1 MSKHTWESL
10 AEQGHSPKKI
20 EAMLDEQEAMQPK
33 ITGWKLVIYW
43 DDETTEDVVDIP
55 DWVAERVDEFLN
67 DMEEQ
72 YV

>member
-1 MSKHTWESL
+1 MDES
-10 AEQGHSPKKI
+10 
-20 EAMLDEQEAMQPK
+20 K

-43 DDETTEDVVDIP
+43 DDETTEDLD
-55 DWVAERVDEFLN
+55 

>member
-1 MSKHTWESL
+1 M
-10 AEQGHSPKKI
+10 
-20 EAMLDEQEAMQPK
+20 DEPK

>member
-20 EAMLDEQEAMQPK
+20 EAMLDEQENEPK

-55 DWVAERVDEFLN
+55 DWVAKIVDQYLN
-67 DMEEQ
+67 EIEEE